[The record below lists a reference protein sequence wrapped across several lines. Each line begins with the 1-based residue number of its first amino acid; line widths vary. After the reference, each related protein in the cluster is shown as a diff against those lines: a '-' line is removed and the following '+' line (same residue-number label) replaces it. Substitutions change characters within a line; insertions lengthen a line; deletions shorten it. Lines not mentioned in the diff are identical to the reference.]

1 MIDWAAFALVAGA
14 SFTGSVVVV
23 SLYSLGL
30 RLLTSA
36 GRALVVD
43 PQSFTGA
50 ITILTPKRA
59 AKEAKRARKSASSNP
74 LTAGRKRLALIGAYS
89 CFLLC
94 VGAVLY
100 GVYLIVPALHR

>member
-1 MIDWAAFALVAGA
+1 MIDWGAFFVVAGA
-14 SFTGSVVVV
+14 SLLSSTLVV

-30 RLLTSA
+30 RLLTSS

-43 PQSFTGA
+43 PASFTGA

-59 AKEAKRARKSASSNP
+59 AKEAKRQRKSATANP
-74 LTAGRKRLALIGAYS
+74 LTVFQKRLALVGAYA
-89 CFLLC
+89 CFVLC

>member
-1 MIDWAAFALVAGA
+1 MINWAAFVVVAVA
-14 SFTGSVVVV
+14 SLLASVVVV

-50 ITILTPKRA
+50 ITVLTPKRA
-59 AKEAKRARKSASSNP
+59 AKEAKRARKTASANP
-74 LTAGRKRLALIGAYS
+74 LTAGQKRLALVGAYT
-89 CFLLC
+89 CFVLC

>member
-1 MIDWAAFALVAGA
+1 MIDWAAFLVVAVA
-14 SFTGSVVVV
+14 SLLASVVIV

-50 ITILTPKRA
+50 ITVLTPKRA
-59 AKEAKRARKSASSNP
+59 AKEAKRARKTASANP
-74 LTAGRKRLALIGAYS
+74 LTDGQKRLALVGAYT
-89 CFLLC
+89 CFVLC
-94 VGAVLY
+94 VGTVLY